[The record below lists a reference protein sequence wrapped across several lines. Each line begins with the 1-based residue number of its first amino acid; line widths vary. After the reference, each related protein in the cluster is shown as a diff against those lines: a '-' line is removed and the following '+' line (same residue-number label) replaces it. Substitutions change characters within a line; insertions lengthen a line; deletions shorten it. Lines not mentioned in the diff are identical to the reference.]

1 METAED
7 ELFSEVQSVDDLVL
21 AANQELEA
29 RVLQESNRAFNMG
42 CALWLIPG
50 GLLISAIFVV
60 SKANWAMTGITIVLI
75 GLAAIV
81 FALFVASRSKSK
93 SPARIYEG
101 QLADEVQ
108 RKLTELA
115 QTPEAFAL
123 KALEIL
129 PDETLLAHHLRQP
142 GIEKPTSDSTLREEV
157 E

>member
-1 METAED
+1 MENPED

-50 GLLISAIFVV
+50 GLLIAAIFVI

-93 SPARIYEG
+93 SPTRIYED
-101 QLADEVQ
+101 QLASEVQ
-108 RKLTELA
+108 RKLSDLA
-115 QTPEAFAL
+115 QTREAFVLRAH
-123 KALEIL
+123 EIL
-129 PDETLLAHHLRQP
+129 PDETLLGHHLRRLD
-142 GIEKPTSDSTLREEV
+142 IEEPTSKNNLREEV
-157 E
+157 

>member
-1 METAED
+1 MENPED

-50 GLLISAIFVV
+50 GLLITAIFVT

-101 QLADEVQ
+101 QLAGEVQ
-108 RKLTELA
+108 RKLSELA
-115 QTPEAFAL
+115 QTPEAFVL
-123 KALEIL
+123 QALEIL
-129 PDETLLAHHLRQP
+129 PDEALLAHHLRQP
-142 GIEKPTSDSTLREEV
+142 DIEEPASKNNLREEV
-157 E
+157 Q

>member
-1 METAED
+1 MENTGD

-50 GLLISAIFVV
+50 GLLIIAIFLI

-101 QLADEVQ
+101 QLASEVQ
-108 RKLTELA
+108 RKLSELA
-115 QTPEAFAL
+115 QTPEAFVL
-123 KALEIL
+123 RALEIL
-129 PDETLLAHHLRQP
+129 PDETLLAHHLRRLD
-142 GIEKPTSDSTLREEV
+142 IEEPTSKNNLREEV
-157 E
+157 